1 MSSAT
6 NKNKK
11 RFTLQAFFRKIIMIL
26 IRILYSPTQNY
37 IIKYLVFCAE
47 TGFAIKITILNLIRI
62 SNLKPRNK
70 FPTITLKTKL

>member
-26 IRILYSPTQNY
+26 IGILYSLTQNY

-47 TGFAIKITILNLIRI
+47 TGLC
-62 SNLKPRNK
+62 NK
-70 FPTITLKTKL
+70 NYDTQSYKDQ